1 MADLSSYYENA
12 RKSIAGIDPNEAADM
27 FEDGVVIGA
36 TGATLGLMS
45 AAFGGLDAKV
55 AGFSVPVDGLI
66 SAGLAVASLATKNK
80 QLKVAAIAAGGSAST
95 RTFQAFFKKGFGAH
109 GEFSEG
115 VARMG
120 FGSLPQWGADS
131 THDRLVEKARNL

>member
-1 MADLSSYYENA
+1 MADLSSYYASA
-12 RKSIAGIDPNEAADM
+12 RKSISGINPDEAADLI
-27 FEDGVVIGA
+27 EDGVVIGA

-45 AAFGGLDAKV
+45 AAFGGLDAKI
-55 AGFSVPVDGLI
+55 AGMTVPVDGLI
-66 SAGLAVASLATKNK
+66 SAGLAVAGLATKNK
-80 QLKVAAIAAGGSAST
+80 QLKTAAIAAGGSAST

-120 FGSLPQWGADS
+120 FGGLPQFGGQSA
-131 THDRLVEKARNL
+131 HDRLVEAAKAL